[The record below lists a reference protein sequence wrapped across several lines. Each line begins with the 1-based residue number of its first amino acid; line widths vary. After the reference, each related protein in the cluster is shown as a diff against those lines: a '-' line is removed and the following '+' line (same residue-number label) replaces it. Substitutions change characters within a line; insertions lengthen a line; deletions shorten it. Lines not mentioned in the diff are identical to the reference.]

1 VTEKKRNKGGAPFG
15 NKNNLGGKDRDFK
28 NALLRT
34 VKQYEDKGVPR
45 GEALNRVTERLVK
58 FALHGD
64 PKEALPA
71 MHLIADRIEGK
82 AAQALH
88 GEPGMPE
95 LITLKWEDVEEDDT
109 Q

>member
-1 VTEKKRNKGGAPFG
+1 MDEKKRNKGGAPLG
-15 NKNNLGGKDRDFK
+15 NKNNLGGKDREFK
-28 NALLRT
+28 YALRRT
-34 VKQYEDKGVPR
+34 VKQYEEKGLPR
-45 GEALNRVTERLVK
+45 GEALNRVTERLVQ

-88 GEPGMPE
+88 AEPGMPE
-95 LITLKWEDVEEDDT
+95 LITLKWDEEDEC
-109 Q
+109 